1 MKRSETEHALLALAR
16 AEGWSKHK
24 LKSLRGQMLSLP
36 EEERRAFLQRLMRK
50 GTTNER

>member
-1 MKRSETEHALLALAR
+1 MRDPYMEALHELAKRK
-16 AEGWSKHK
+16 GWSRHK

-50 GTTNER
+50 GTANER